1 MQRVLDHG
9 ERPDWSPDGIRI
21 AFTQSDVRDTQA
33 YEIDLSTRKVR
44 CLTCKFGKRWLVT
57 RIYYL
62 PDGNFLILAPRGE
75 KPPSRSAPAAF
86 ISTALYW
93 LSAKLD
99 TPPQPLDAPAMGE
112 IALGEAVRGVV
123 PVAWG
128 TLAGTRSMIV
138 RAELRRIGDKAVLTN
153 RRTVYSFDV
162 SAPSTGGPTFAETYN
177 FARHGGAI
185 TFWSIS
191 RPGLDTGMYE
201 VDLATGHT
209 REMYEDPAHNET
221 HLFRD
226 ERFGLEESNRDSDPA
241 GAHRGISG
249 LDGASLRATAAGLG
263 VKVGSAEEL
272 AAYAPFGKLR
282 GVGRPFDLYVV
293 KMDEPLRI
301 RRLTHVSDLGGAAH
315 KSVPAPDGRRIAFAL
330 QAPPT
335 GPLQGRSGLYIGW
348 FGKGGARW
356 ASK

>member
-1 MQRVLDHG
+1 
-9 ERPDWSPDGIRI
+9 
-21 AFTQSDVRDTQA
+21 
-33 YEIDLSTRKVR
+33 
-44 CLTCKFGKRWLVT
+44 
-57 RIYYL
+57 
-62 PDGNFLILAPRGE
+62 
-75 KPPSRSAPAAF
+75 
-86 ISTALYW
+86 
-93 LSAKLD
+93 
-99 TPPQPLDAPAMGE
+99 
-112 IALGEAVRGVV
+112 
-123 PVAWG
+123 
-128 TLAGTRSMIV
+128 
-138 RAELRRIGDKAVLTN
+138 
-153 RRTVYSFDV
+153 
-162 SAPSTGGPTFAETYN
+162 
-177 FARHGGAI
+177 
-185 TFWSIS
+185 
-191 RPGLDTGMYE
+191 
-201 VDLATGHT
+201 
-209 REMYEDPAHNET
+209 MYEDPAHNET

-241 GAHRGISG
+241 GALRGISG
-249 LDGASLRATAAGLG
+249 LDAASLRATAAGLG

-315 KSVPAPDGRRIAFAL
+315 QSVPAPDGRRIAFAL